1 MLNAVLPAAVQAAPV
16 IFYGTLLAWWKD
28 AGEFVWWTGTA
39 SKKRERRKEN
49 EPGCH
54 WSENCSAAAWLE
66 QMKGLISFD
75 NTQQWV
81 MTPKPP
87 TPLHTFTLF
96 HFFSFFLMRGFICR
110 TASATLCLVCLHCMH
125 SSVLLTVCMCLGKHV
140 LWISVNPSRP
150 SRWKV
155 SPPQGPA
162 VLRYQVEEFHFLSLW
177 AGSWPR
183 GTISPLAP
191 GELSMQ
197 PLGDTTCSATAL
209 DGATVGLVEGCV
221 CVFVKMVQ
229 KGSCSLFSVAW
240 NRTLANIICTPAGVI
255 AEIQQWCYILVWG
268 GNHFVVGK
276 DSCQYLPLSHTH
288 TFAQASCTDFKLN
301 LSCPR
306 CGWPS
311 HSELRNVPESQY
323 SHRDFILMQPAG
335 DKQGERSKR
344 QGGARSLI
352 LSDLVYDYRRW
363 PRGAGQFWTDSRGLL
378 DIIHVLHGN

>member
-1 MLNAVLPAAVQAAPV
+1 MAPLW
-16 IFYGTLLAWWKD
+16 GWWK
-28 AGEFVWWTGTA
+28 GV
-39 SKKRERRKEN
+39 
-49 EPGCH
+49 
-54 WSENCSAAAWLE
+54 
-66 QMKGLISFD
+66 
-75 NTQQWV
+75 
-81 MTPKPP
+81 
-87 TPLHTFTLF
+87 
-96 HFFSFFLMRGFICR
+96 
-110 TASATLCLVCLHCMH
+110 
-125 SSVLLTVCMCLGKHV
+125 
-140 LWISVNPSRP
+140 
-150 SRWKV
+150 
-155 SPPQGPA
+155 
-162 VLRYQVEEFHFLSLW
+162 
-177 AGSWPR
+177 
-183 GTISPLAP
+183 
-191 GELSMQ
+191 
-197 PLGDTTCSATAL
+197 
-209 DGATVGLVEGCV
+209 CV

-344 QGGARSLI
+344 RGEQGASYFLTLYMIIEGGPEE
-352 LSDLVYDYRRW
+352 LVNSERTLVGY
-363 PRGAGQFWTDSRGLL
+363 
-378 DIIHVLHGN
+378 

>member
-1 MLNAVLPAAVQAAPV
+1 MPAAVQAAPV

-155 SPPQGPA
+155 SLPQGPA
-162 VLRYQVEEFHFLSLW
+162 VLWYQVEEFHFLSLW

-221 CVFVKMVQ
+221 CVCLLKWCKKEVAVCFLWPEIELLLT
-229 KGSCSLFSVAW
+229 LFA
-240 NRTLANIICTPAGVI
+240 LL
-255 AEIQQWCYILVWG
+255 LV
-268 GNHFVVGK
+268 
-276 DSCQYLPLSHTH
+276 
-288 TFAQASCTDFKLN
+288 
-301 LSCPR
+301 
-306 CGWPS
+306 
-311 HSELRNVPESQY
+311 
-323 SHRDFILMQPAG
+323 
-335 DKQGERSKR
+335 
-344 QGGARSLI
+344 
-352 LSDLVYDYRRW
+352 
-363 PRGAGQFWTDSRGLL
+363 
-378 DIIHVLHGN
+378 

>member
-1 MLNAVLPAAVQAAPV
+1 MLNVVLPAAVQAAPV

-140 LWISVNPSRP
+140 LGISVNPSWP
-150 SRWKV
+150 SCWKV
-155 SPPQGPA
+155 SPPGPCGAA
-162 VLRYQVEEFHFLSLW
+162 VSGGRVPLPVFVGRFLAERDNLPT
-177 AGSWPR
+177 GPR
-183 GTISPLAP
+183 CIEHAALGWHYLFCHGP
-191 GELSMQ
+191 GWRHCG
-197 PLGDTTCSATAL
+197 PG
-209 DGATVGLVEGCV
+209 GRVCV

-229 KGSCSLFSVAW
+229 KGNCGLFSVAW

-288 TFAQASCTDFKLN
+288 ICT
-301 LSCPR
+301 
-306 CGWPS
+306 G
-311 HSELRNVPESQY
+311 EL
-323 SHRDFILMQPAG
+323 HRF
-335 DKQGERSKR
+335 
-344 QGGARSLI
+344 
-352 LSDLVYDYRRW
+352 
-363 PRGAGQFWTDSRGLL
+363 
-378 DIIHVLHGN
+378 